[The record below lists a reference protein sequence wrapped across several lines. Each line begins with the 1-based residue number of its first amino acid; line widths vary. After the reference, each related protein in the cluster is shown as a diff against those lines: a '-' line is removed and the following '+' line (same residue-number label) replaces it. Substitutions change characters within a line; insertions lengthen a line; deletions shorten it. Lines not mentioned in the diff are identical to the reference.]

1 MKDDD
6 MTPEISIGGR
16 KIGADHE
23 PYIICELSGNH
34 NGSLDRALTM
44 IDAAADTGCDAI
56 KLQTY
61 TADTLTIPSDGPDF
75 QISGGLWDGRTLYD
89 LYQEAHTPF
98 EWHEALFKRAADRGV
113 QIFSTPFDESA
124 ADLLDELGAPAFKI
138 ASFEATD
145 LPLIAYVARKGKPM
159 IISTGLATLGE
170 AEAAVR
176 CAQENGCEELVLLH
190 CISSYPAPSDQS
202 NLRTM
207 PHLADSF
214 GVVGG
219 LSDHTYGTATS
230 VAAIALGGAV
240 IEKHFTLA
248 RSDGGPDADFSL
260 EPDEFKALVSDCKN
274 AWTSLGRVTYRTKP
288 AEEGNKIFR
297 RSVYAVADIKA
308 GEELTRDNIRSI
320 RPGFGLPPATLPD
333 LLGKRA
339 ARDITFAEP
348 MAWSMVSDES

>member
-1 MKDDD
+1 
-6 MTPEISIGGR
+6 MTSVPEITIAGR
-16 KIGADHE
+16 KIGVANE

-34 NGSLDRALTM
+34 NGSLDRALKM
-44 IDAAADTGCDAI
+44 IDAATDTGCDAI

-61 TADTLTIPSDGPDF
+61 TADTLTIPSDKPDF
-75 QISGGLWDGRTLYD
+75 CISGGLWDGRTLYD

-98 EWHEALFKRAADRGV
+98 EWHEALFKRATERGM

-124 ADLLDELGAPAFKI
+124 ADLLDDLGAPAFKI
-138 ASFEATD
+138 ASFEVTD
-145 LPLIAYVARKGKPM
+145 LPLIAHVARKGKPM
-159 IISTGLATLGE
+159 IISTGLATLVE

-176 CAQENGCEELVLLH
+176 TARENGCKELVLLH

-202 NLRTM
+202 NLRTL
-207 PHLADSF
+207 PHLAQSF

-230 VAAIALGGAV
+230 VASIALGGAV
-240 IEKHFTLA
+240 IEKHFTLSRA
-248 RSDGGPDADFSL
+248 DGGPDADFSL
-260 EPDEFKALVSDCKN
+260 EPDEFKRLVEDCKN
-274 AWTSLGRVTYRTKP
+274 AWMSLGQVNYRTKP

-297 RSVYAVADIKA
+297 RSIYVTKDIKK
-308 GEELTRDNIRSI
+308 GEVFTRDNIRSI

-339 ARDITFAEP
+339 SRDLEFAEP
-348 MAWSMVSDES
+348 MNWSMVGDRG

>member
-1 MKDDD
+1 
-6 MTPEISIGGR
+6 MTSMPEITIAGR
-16 KIGADHE
+16 KIGAAHE

-61 TADTLTIPSDGPDF
+61 TADTLTLQSNKPDF
-75 QISGGLWDGRTLYD
+75 RISGGLWDGRNLYD

-98 EWHEALFKRAADRGV
+98 EWHEALFKRAAERRV

-145 LPLIAYVARKGKPM
+145 LPLIAYVARKRKPM

-176 CAQENGCEELVLLH
+176 TARENGCEELVLLH

-202 NLRTM
+202 NLRTL
-207 PHLADSF
+207 PHLAESF

-219 LSDHTYGTATS
+219 LSDHTYGTACS
-230 VAAIALGGAV
+230 VASIALGGAV
-240 IEKHFTLA
+240 VEKHFTLA

-260 EPDEFKALVSDCKN
+260 EPEEFKRLVEDCKN
-274 AWTSLGRVTYRTKP
+274 AWMSLGEVSYRIKP
-288 AEEGNKIFR
+288 AEEGNKVFR
-297 RSVYAVADIKA
+297 RSVYVTRDIVK
-308 GEELTRDNIRSI
+308 GEVFTPDNIRSV
-320 RPGFGLPPATLPD
+320 RPGFGLPPATLPE

-339 ARDITFAEP
+339 SRDIEFAEP
-348 MAWSMVSDES
+348 MNWSMVGNRG

>member
-1 MKDDD
+1 
-6 MTPEISIGGR
+6 MTPEISIGDR
-16 KIGADHE
+16 KIGTAHE

-44 IDAAADTGCDAI
+44 IDAAAATGCDAI

-61 TADTLTIPSDGPDF
+61 TADTLTIPSNNPDF
-75 QISGGLWDGRTLYD
+75 QIKGGLWDGRTLYD

-113 QIFSTPFDESA
+113 QIFSTPFDETA
-124 ADLLDELGAPAFKI
+124 ADLLDDLGAPAFKI

-145 LPLIAYVARKGKPM
+145 LPLIAYVAKKGKPM

-176 CAQENGCEELVLLH
+176 TAQENGCEELVLLH

-207 PHLADSF
+207 PHLAKSF

-260 EPDEFKALVSDCKN
+260 EPDEFKRLVEDCKN

-288 AEEGNKIFR
+288 AEQGNKIFR
-297 RSVYAVADIKA
+297 RSVYVVKDIKA
-308 GEELTRDNIRSI
+308 GEALTRENVRSI
-320 RPGFGLPPATLPD
+320 RPGFGLPPATLPSLIGRTAKVDIAFGTALSWD
-333 LLGKRA
+333 LLG
-339 ARDITFAEP
+339 D
-348 MAWSMVSDES
+348 

>member
-1 MKDDD
+1 MNA
-6 MTPEISIGGR
+6 TPEVTIAGR
-16 KIGADHE
+16 KIGAAYE

-61 TADTLTIPSDGPDF
+61 TADTLTIPCDKPDF
-75 QISGGLWDGRTLYD
+75 KISGGLWDGRILYD

-98 EWHEALFKRAADRGV
+98 EWHAALFERAAKRGV
-113 QIFSTPFDESA
+113 TIFSTPFDESA
-124 ADLLDELGAPAFKI
+124 ADLLDDLGAPAFKI

-145 LPLIAYVARKGKPM
+145 LPLIAYVANKGKPM

-176 CAQENGCEELVLLH
+176 TARENGCEELILLH

-230 VAAIALGGAV
+230 VASIALGGAV

-260 EPDEFKALVSDCKN
+260 EPEEFKRLVDDCKN
-274 AWTSLGRVTYRTKP
+274 AWTSLGKINYRTKP

-297 RSVYAVADIKA
+297 RSIYAVRDISK
-308 GEELTRDNIRSI
+308 GEAISRENVRSI

-333 LLGKRA
+333 LIGRHAKQDIAFGTAMSWDLLG
-339 ARDITFAEP
+339 D
-348 MAWSMVSDES
+348 

>member
-1 MKDDD
+1 
-6 MTPEISIGGR
+6 MTSMPEITIAGR
-16 KIGADHE
+16 KIGAAHE
-23 PYIICELSGNH
+23 PYIICELSANH
-34 NGSLDRALTM
+34 KGSLDRALTM
-44 IDAAADTGCDAI
+44 IDTAADTGCDAI

-61 TADTLTIPSDGPDF
+61 TADTITIQSDKPDF
-75 QISGGLWDGRTLYD
+75 RISGGLWGGRTLYD

-98 EWHEALFKRAADRGV
+98 EWHEALFKRAAERRV
-113 QIFSTPFDESA
+113 HIFSTPFDESA
-124 ADLLDELGAPAFKI
+124 ADLLDELGTPAFKI
-138 ASFEATD
+138 ASFEVID

-176 CAQENGCEELVLLH
+176 TARENGCEELVLLH

-202 NLRTM
+202 NLRTL
-207 PHLADSF
+207 PHLAESF

-219 LSDHTYGTATS
+219 LSDHTYGTACS
-230 VAAIALGGAV
+230 VASIALGGAV

-260 EPDEFKALVSDCKN
+260 EPNEFKRLVEDCKN
-274 AWTSLGRVTYRTKP
+274 AWTSLGHVNYRTKP

-297 RSVYAVADIKA
+297 RSIYVTKDVKK
-308 GEELTRDNIRSI
+308 GEVFTRENIRSI

-339 ARDITFAEP
+339 SRDIEFAEP
-348 MAWSMVSDES
+348 MDWSMVGDRG